1 MNRKVEQS
9 LNKDERGCYEATL
22 VGPDNHVYSPCVVTG
37 NAFFKLI
44 LKYMD
49 HQVKILFKKLI
60 FES

>member
-37 NAFFKLI
+37 MFCISLKLAW
-44 LKYMD
+44 
-49 HQVKILFKKLI
+49 KK
-60 FES
+60 FTY

>member
-1 MNRKVEQS
+1 VSMNRKVEQS

-44 LKYMD
+44 LKNFLSKKHMD
-49 HQVKILFKKLI
+49 YSGKI
-60 FES
+60 

>member
-37 NAFFKLI
+37 MF
-44 LKYMD
+44 
-49 HQVKILFKKLI
+49 
-60 FES
+60 